1 MSKLRLNGSTS
12 GYIELEAPAVA
23 DNGVL
28 TLPTAAAGF
37 GVAGIGTN
45 VVQTVKTDTFS
56 ATTTSF
62 TPVTGL
68 TVTITPSSSSSK
80 VLVVVSVASSSLNNT
95 ASDAYRLTRGGSP
108 IAVADSAGSRALGT
122 FRGSV
127 YAGSQVSYTYLD
139 SPATT
144 SATTYGV
151 EVLSWNAPSTAARVN
166 LAHDDVDTGAGY
178 RARVT
183 SSITAIEV
191 AA

>member
-37 GVAGIGTN
+37 GAAGIGAN
-45 VVQTVKTDTFS
+45 VVQTVKIDVF
-56 ATTTSF
+56 TTTSS
-62 TPVTGL
+62 TPVDVTGL
-68 TVTITPSSSSSK
+68 SVTITPSSATSK
-80 VLVVVSVASSSLNNT
+80 VLIIADLQFS
-95 ASDAYRLTRGGSP
+95 GSP
-108 IAVADSAGSRALGT
+108 RSLMYLLRGATSIYESTGASLSDTMTWNDVTLNARSHTSAT
-122 FRGSV
+122 KVF
-127 YAGSQVSYTYLD
+127 LD

-144 SATTYGV
+144 SATTYKIQMTDGK
-151 EVLSWNAPSTAARVN
+151 LNQWN
-166 LAHDDVDTGAGY
+166 LDTNFNS
-178 RARVT
+178 V